1 MSDRKIMKFPHCD
14 NLLLPTG
21 SSTTTTTTTT
31 TIGEV
36 CEDIWPTKK
45 CQRRKNKGK
54 CNKNWVAKH
63 CQLTC
68 EYCDSGSTTSTT
80 TTTATTTTVSTSTT
94 TVGAVC
100 SNPNGFYANPSDSEC
115 KTFIQCAW
123 GTPYVKNCPGGTVFD
138 PNR

>member
-1 MSDRKIMKFPHCD
+1 MTTTS
-14 NLLLPTG
+14 TQTTT
-21 SSTTTTTTTT
+21 SASTTTTTEGGS
-31 TIGEV
+31 GEV
-36 CEDIWPTKK
+36 CEDIWSTQK

-80 TTTATTTTVSTSTT
+80 TTTAATTTVSTSTT

-123 GTPYVKNCPGGTVFD
+123 
-138 PNR
+138 

>member
-1 MSDRKIMKFPHCD
+1 MSDRKIMKFPHCAI
-14 NLLLPTG
+14 LFSSTG
-21 SSTTTTTTTT
+21 STTTTTTTT
-31 TIGEV
+31 VEI
-36 CEDIWPTKK
+36 CQDIWPTKK

-54 CNKNWVAKH
+54 CNKNWVAKN

-68 EYCDSGSTTSTT
+68 ELCDSGSTTSTT
-80 TTTATTTTVSTSTT
+80 TTATTVTTSTT
-94 TVGAVC
+94 STSGAVC

-123 GTPYVKNCPGGTVFD
+123 GTPYVKNCPEGTVFD